1 MGCLTSSLQPKG
13 KVVLLKESQREDFR
27 DVYTVGT
34 RLGAGAF
41 GTVYECIKK
50 KGDST
55 LYAVK
60 MMEHQ
65 SSWWGRLSSSQ
76 EAQWQTFVQE
86 FQMLKV
92 VEHPRL
98 VRMVGVFVDEDFV
111 YFVMDKYETSL
122 IQAVLPMLKKSSRGI
137 APPLLAE
144 VTKQMLESI
153 AYLHSNMILHRDV
166 KADNYLVDGTE
177 FKGRDFKVVL
187 TDMSTARYLENGV
200 FLKDIVGTREYW
212 APELITRSYA
222 HQVDVWAVGVC
233 FWCMMTAKFPF
244 ASMQDRFKKH
254 LKKTDRMNSEQFSLV
269 SAMLNKAYK
278 DRITAAAALE
288 NPWLIRECKKHKDS
302 IVGQRLS
309 DEPADVGGN
318 SASME
323 DFDDTQGFGH
333 TRQQSMDS
341 QQEGGP
347 DGEQKRFNKKMK
359 EAAER
364 HAQGHKSALAMDEK
378 VQEAKDEKTASNQR
392 PGESRAYEWWSEER
406 CSSKQV
412 PDYRTRCSRLATA
425 TSDSSIRMESGDTVV
440 GEPANIEW
448 MENLFREKKV
458 DTSSWG
464 KGQAKTMS
472 HLKDELQLHECSLL
486 LRGDKLIRMVDLI
499 VVRIQSKDGKTLVES
514 SQTFSDGRARQVQR
528 FPAVMCRAKGK
539 GRESA
544 KAEIVRLLQN
554 ELKSTPDILK
564 VDFEGELLSE
574 LITERAGSQ
583 SYPGLD
589 SIYRKFFFTAQVNEN
604 ARPAQLESVGLPS
617 CSPFQT
623 TLQDG
628 TQVKWE
634 WWDSQKCQQQG
645 LPVNPQP
652 TILNSDFEGYQQIEG
667 SRWQED
673 SLVQL
678 LTKHRVQ
685 TKLFGV
691 GDARSISQLVAEVNS
706 GETRLFEKPQSP
718 GDLRRYL
725 EILIVRIKNPS
736 GACLVE
742 TGHSFGGGQSR
753 QRNLFPATK
762 LRPFEDAI
770 WAVRRLLAELD
781 IPFSSAKTTFGP
793 RRTEISN
800 SPSYPS
806 ITTVYLK
813 QVVEVQLEDISYENL
828 DNNDIAAKWYQTQ
841 PPAEGVPRR
850 GSLLGL

>member
-1 MGCLTSSLQPKG
+1 
-13 KVVLLKESQREDFR
+13 
-27 DVYTVGT
+27 
-34 RLGAGAF
+34 
-41 GTVYECIKK
+41 
-50 KGDST
+50 
-55 LYAVK
+55 
-60 MMEHQ
+60 
-65 SSWWGRLSSSQ
+65 
-76 EAQWQTFVQE
+76 
-86 FQMLKV
+86 MLKV
-92 VEHPRL
+92 VSHPRL

-122 IQAVLPMLKKSSRGI
+122 IQAVLPMLKKSTRGI
-137 APPLLAE
+137 ASELLAE

-153 AYLHSNMILHRDV
+153 AYLHTNKILHRDV
-166 KADNYLVDGTE
+166 KADNYLVDGTQ

-187 TDMSTARYLENGV
+187 TDMSTARYLEDGV

-254 LKKTDRMNSEQFSLV
+254 LKKTDRMSSEQFNLV
-269 SAMLNKAYK
+269 SAMLQKVYK
-278 DRITAAAALE
+278 DRITASAALE
-288 NPWLIRECKKHKDS
+288 NPWIVRECKKHKES

-309 DEPADVGGN
+309 DEVVDV
-318 SASME
+318 STSSTV
-323 DFDDTQGFGH
+323 DDIVEGQGFGQ
-333 TRQQSMDS
+333 TRQQSIES
-341 QQEGGP
+341 Q
-347 DGEQKRFNKKMK
+347 DGDPEVEQKRFNKKMK
-359 EAAER
+359 AAAER
-364 HAQGHKSALAMDEK
+364 HAQGHKSALPMDEK
-378 VQEAKDEKTASNQR
+378 LEQAQKGDAKTANNQR

-412 PDYRTRCSRLATA
+412 PDSRTRCSRLATA
-425 TSDSSIRMESGDTVV
+425 VLDNSIRMESGDTVV
-440 GEPANIEW
+440 GEPASIEW
-448 MENLFREKKV
+448 LENVVQTFKI

-464 KGQAKTMS
+464 KGEAKTLS
-472 HLKDELQLHECSLL
+472 HLKNELQLHECSLL
-486 LRGDKLIRMVDLI
+486 LRGDKLLRMVDLI
-499 VVRIQSKDGKTLVES
+499 VVRIQSKDGKTLVEA
-514 SQTFSDGRARQVQR
+514 SQTFSDGRERQVQR

-544 KAEIVRLLQN
+544 KAEIIRLLQYEMN
-554 ELKSTPDILK
+554 STPDILK
-564 VDFEGELLSE
+564 LNFEGDLLSE
-574 LITERAGSQ
+574 LVTERTESQ

-604 ARPAQLESVGLPS
+604 AKPALLDGVGLPS

-628 TQVKWE
+628 TRVKWE
-634 WWDSQKCQQQG
+634 WWDVQKCQQQG
-645 LPVNPQP
+645 LPVKPRASV
-652 TILNSDFEGYQQIEG
+652 LNSDFEGYRQIPG
-667 SRWQED
+667 SSWQEE
-673 SLVQL
+673 SLIQL
-678 LTKHRVQ
+678 LNKHKVQ

-691 GDARSISQLVAEVNS
+691 GDARSLSQLVAEVNS
-706 GETRLFEKPQSP
+706 GETQLFEKPDSP

-725 EILIVRIKNPS
+725 EILIVRIKSSS
-736 GACLVE
+736 GDCLVE
-742 TGHSFGGGQSR
+742 TGHTFGGGQMR
-753 QRNLFPATK
+753 KRNLFPATK

-813 QVVEVQLEDISYENL
+813 QVVEVQLEDISLENL
-828 DNNDIAAKWYQTQ
+828 DNNDIAAKWYHTQ
-841 PPAEGVPRR
+841 PAPPELVRR
-850 GSLLGL
+850 ASVGE

>member
-1 MGCLTSSLQPKG
+1 MGCLVSGLQPKG
-13 KVVLLKESQREDFR
+13 KVVLMKEGGKEDFR
-27 DVYTVGT
+27 DVYTVGS
-34 RLGAGAF
+34 RLGSGAF
-41 GTVYECIKK
+41 GTVYECVKK

-55 LYAVK
+55 ILAVK

-92 VEHPRL
+92 VSHPRL
-98 VRMVGVFVDEDFV
+98 VRLESVFVDEDFV
-111 YFVMDKYETSL
+111 YLVMDKYETSL
-122 IQAVLPMLKKSSRGI
+122 IQAVLPMLKKSTRGI
-137 APPLLAE
+137 ASPLLAE

-187 TDMSTARYLENGV
+187 TDLSTARYLEDGV
-200 FLKDIVGTREYW
+200 YLKDIVGTREYW

-222 HQVDVWAVGVC
+222 RQVDVWAVGVC

-244 ASMQDRFKKH
+244 ATMQDRFKKH
-254 LKKTDRMNSEQFSLV
+254 LKKSDRMNNEQFALA
-269 SAMLNKAYK
+269 SAMLQKAHK
-278 DRITAAAALE
+278 ERITAAAALE
-288 NPWLIRECKKHKDS
+288 NPWLVRDCKKHKDS

-309 DEPADVGGN
+309 DEAVDISGTS
-318 SASME
+318 SATLE
-323 DFDDTQGFGH
+323 DTDGLLGFGQ
-333 TRQQSMDS
+333 TRQQSLDS
-341 QQEGGP
+341 QDGDPEG
-347 DGEQKRFNKKMK
+347 ERQRFNTKMK
-359 EAAER
+359 AAAAR

-378 VQEAKDEKTASNQR
+378 LEQAQSAKTASNQR
-392 PGESRAYEWWSEER
+392 PGESRAYEWWSLER
-406 CSSKQV
+406 CGSKQV
-412 PDYRTRCSRLATA
+412 PDIRTRCSRLATA
-425 TSDSSIRMESGDTVV
+425 ISDNSIRMESGDTVV

-448 MENLFREKKV
+448 LEDVFRSCKI

-472 HLKDELQLHECSLL
+472 DLKRELQLHECSLL
-486 LRGDKLIRMVDLI
+486 LRGDTLIRMVDLI
-499 VVRIQSKDGKTLVES
+499 VVRIQSKDGKTLVEA
-514 SQTFSDGRARQVQR
+514 SQTFSDGRERQVQR

-544 KAEIVRLLQN
+544 KAEILRLLQYEMN
-554 ELKSTPDILK
+554 STPDILK
-564 VDFEGELLSE
+564 LDFEGDLFSE
-574 LITERAGSQ
+574 LVIERTGSQ

-589 SIYRKFFFTAQVNEN
+589 SIYRKFFFTAQVNDN
-604 ARPAQLESVGLPS
+604 AKPAQLTDVGLPS

-623 TLQDG
+623 MLQDG
-628 TQVKWE
+628 TRVKWE
-634 WWDSQKCQQQG
+634 WWDPAKCQQQG
-645 LPVNPQP
+645 LPVERHASV
-652 TILNSDFEGYQQIEG
+652 LNSDFEGYRQIPG
-667 SRWQED
+667 NSWQEE
-673 SLVQL
+673 SLIQL
-678 LTKHRVQ
+678 LNQHKVQ

-691 GDARSISQLVAEVNS
+691 GDARSLSQLVAEVNS
-706 GETRLFEKPQSP
+706 GETQLFEKPDSP

-725 EILIVRIKNPS
+725 EILIVRIVNSS

-793 RRTEISN
+793 RRTETSS

-813 QVVEVQLEDISYENL
+813 QVVEVQLEDICYENL
-828 DNNDIAAKWYQTQ
+828 DKNDIAAKWYQTQ
-841 PPAEGVPRR
+841 PPPAEITRR
-850 GSLLGL
+850 GSHLA

>member
-1 MGCLTSSLQPKG
+1 MGCCASGLQPKG
-13 KVVLLKESQREDFR
+13 KVVLMKEGGNQDFR
-27 DVYTVGT
+27 DVYTVST
-34 RLGAGAF
+34 RLGSGAF
-41 GTVYECIKK
+41 GTVYECVKK

-55 LYAVK
+55 VYAVK

-76 EAQWQTFVQE
+76 EAQWQTFAQE

-92 VEHPRL
+92 VSHPRL

-122 IQAVLPMLKKSSRGI
+122 IQAVLPMLKKSTRGI
-137 APPLLAE
+137 APELLAE

-153 AYLHSNMILHRDV
+153 AYLHSNKILHRDV

-187 TDMSTARYLENGV
+187 TDMSTARYLEDGV

-244 ASMQDRFKKH
+244 ATMQDRFKKS
-254 LKKTDRMNSEQFSLV
+254 LKKTDRMSSEQFNLV
-269 SAMLNKAYK
+269 SAMLHKVYK
-278 DRITAAAALE
+278 DRVTAAAALE
-288 NPWLIRECKKHKDS
+288 NAWIIRECKKHKAS

-309 DEPADVGGN
+309 DEVVDASSSSALDDVVEG
-318 SASME
+318 
-323 DFDDTQGFGH
+323 QGFGQ
-333 TRQQSMDS
+333 TRQQSIES
-341 QQEGGP
+341 Q
-347 DGEQKRFNKKMK
+347 DGDPEVDQKRFNKKMK
-359 EAAER
+359 AAAAR
-364 HAQGHKSALAMDEK
+364 HAQGHKSALPMDEK
-378 VQEAKDEKTASNQR
+378 LEQAQKGDAKTASNQR
-392 PGESRAYEWWSEER
+392 PGESRAYEWWSMER

-412 PDYRTRCSRLATA
+412 PDCRTRCSRLATA
-425 TSDSSIRMESGDTVV
+425 VLDNSIRMESGDTVV
-440 GEPANIEW
+440 GEPASIEW
-448 MENLFREKKV
+448 LENVFKTFNL

-464 KGQAKTMS
+464 KGQAKTLS
-472 HLKDELQLHECSLL
+472 HLKNEMQLHECSLL
-486 LRGDKLIRMVDLI
+486 LRGDKLLRMVDLI
-499 VVRIQSKDGKTLVES
+499 VVRIQSKDGKTLVEA
-514 SQTFSDGRARQVQR
+514 SQTFSDGRERQVQR

-544 KAEIVRLLQN
+544 KAEIIRLLQYEMN
-554 ELKSTPDILK
+554 STPDILK
-564 VDFEGELLSE
+564 LDFEGDLLSE
-574 LITERAGSQ
+574 LVTERTESQ

-604 ARPAQLESVGLPS
+604 AKPALLNGVGLPS
-617 CSPFQT
+617 YSPFQT
-623 TLQDG
+623 SLQDG
-628 TQVKWE
+628 TRVKWE
-634 WWDSQKCQQQG
+634 WWDAHKCQQQG
-645 LPVNPQP
+645 LPVKQLDSV
-652 TILNSDFEGYQQIEG
+652 LNSDFEGYRQIPG
-667 SRWQED
+667 SSWQEE
-673 SLVQL
+673 SLIQL
-678 LTKHRVQ
+678 LNKHKVQ

-691 GDARSISQLVAEVNS
+691 GDARSLSQLVAEVNS
-706 GETRLFEKPQSP
+706 GETQLFEKPDSP

-725 EILIVRIKNPS
+725 EILIVRIRSSS
-736 GACLVE
+736 GECLVE
-742 TGHSFGGGQSR
+742 TGHTFGGGQMR
-753 QRNLFPATK
+753 KRNLFPATK

-813 QVVEVQLEDISYENL
+813 QVVEVQLEDISLENL
-828 DNNDIAAKWYQTQ
+828 DNNDIAAKWYHTQ
-841 PPAEGVPRR
+841 PAPQQPVRR
-850 GSLLGL
+850 ASVGE